1 MQELRCDNKILF
13 GTIQGRV
20 LEVSCRSN
28 RCGKE
33 PGVIIIH
40 RFALQDD
47 PRGEFRTGDL
57 VGTSKFRDPAYRK
70 EAVDGTRY

>member
-1 MQELRCDNKILF
+1 MQELRCGHSILF
-13 GTIQGRV
+13 GTIHGAI

-40 RFALQDD
+40 RFALRDD
-47 PRGEFRTGDL
+47 PEGRHKTGDL
-57 VGTSKFRDPAYRK
+57 VETLKFRDADPKYRK
-70 EAVDGTRY
+70 GG